1 MKDGHDGR
9 IKVRHQDLD
18 SLVRLAAHCLTNIS
32 DHQYDDDD
40 DDDDDD
46 FDNDIC
52 HAVITTTTTT
62 TTTTMMMMLMLSYLS
77 RGLSV

>member
-40 DDDDDD
+40 DDDDD

-62 TTTTMMMMLMLSYLS
+62 TTTTMMMLLMLSYLS

>member
-40 DDDDDD
+40 DDDDD

-62 TTTTMMMMLMLSYLS
+62 TITTMMMMLMLSYLS

>member
-40 DDDDDD
+40 DDVDD

>member
-32 DHQYDDDD
+32 DHQYDDEGDD
-40 DDDDDD
+40 DGFDDDGGGGASADDQD
-46 FDNDIC
+46 FDSLLCLAAHCNASSTYI
-52 HAVITTTTTT
+52 
-62 TTTTMMMMLMLSYLS
+62 
-77 RGLSV
+77 

>member
-40 DDDDDD
+40 DDDDD
-46 FDNDIC
+46 FDNDIF
-52 HAVITTTTTT
+52 HAVITTTTKT